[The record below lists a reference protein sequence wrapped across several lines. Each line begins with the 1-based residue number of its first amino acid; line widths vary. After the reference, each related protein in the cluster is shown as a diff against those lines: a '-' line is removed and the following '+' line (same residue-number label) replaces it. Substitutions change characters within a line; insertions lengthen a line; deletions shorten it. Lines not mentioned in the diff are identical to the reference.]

1 MWHFRLWADT
11 SCFDHNISMTI
22 KDDLCFKILLNRYLF
37 LYITTSVTIVT
48 GVDFKMDSHGVR
60 HNYFELVN
68 IEHKSLK
75 IGQNN
80 DLPNIVILR
89 LLKQYSISQKSQA
102 RKPIIL

>member
-11 SCFDHNISMTI
+11 SCFDHNIPMTI
-22 KDDLCFKILLNRYLF
+22 KDDLCFKSLLNWYLF
-37 LYITTSVTIVT
+37 LFITSVTIVI
-48 GVDFKMDSHGVR
+48 GVDFKMDSHGVW
-60 HNYFELVN
+60 HNCFELIN
-68 IEHKSLK
+68 TEHKSLK

-89 LLKQYSISQKSQA
+89 LLKRHSIFQKSQA